1 MKKKFLILLLIS
13 VLCANMSAKDIC
25 LYSYQAEKV
34 DFINQP
40 LITIIDSIIG
50 HVENMSCHCNRES
63 IAYNFFFIKTSD
75 WPSDKRM
82 VIEVYVDEMQ
92 NYLCKEWRYVSYFDR
107 KGKISRIN
115 VNICCEED
123 IDWVNAVTY
132 EFFKITDTIKQNK
145 YKRTYTDEEFRK
157 IYERGCR
164 MAEDGGSE
172 IYFVYDDGVIY
183 YWQGNFCDGSVLLP

>member
-1 MKKKFLILLLIS
+1 
-13 VLCANMSAKDIC
+13 MSAKDIC

-50 HVENMSCHCNRES
+50 HVENMSCLCKSES
-63 IAYNFFFIKTSD
+63 IAYDVFFIKMSD

-92 NYLCKEWRYVSYFDR
+92 NYLCEEWRYVSYFDR

-145 YKRTYTDEEFRK
+145 YKHIQMK
-157 IYERGCR
+157 K
-164 MAEDGGSE
+164 SE
-172 IYFVYDDGVIY
+172 KYMNADV
-183 YWQGNFCDGSVLLP
+183 